1 MSITAMV
8 KQGPPSPAPS
18 NGGELQYGLHHLV
31 QHNAATHYQP
41 QQYTFEDAGYVQ
53 SGTNTSYGSPPSG
66 HLMADQYGRVL
77 YRGPYRESNDVGLG
91 IQYSG
96 YESPTYYQNNNSGYY
111 GATPDRQNYQAQGY
125 HVSTPP
131 TPTASDQ
138 SSRAGGRR
146 TRSGRPI
153 APNRSSQISKSNTPD
168 KTRTSGS
175 PRVKKSAK
183 HSKSDRSKVP
193 KIDAPL
199 SELTKDFEHIPIR
212 NMEEWVHRPVEVRL
226 KEVEKRKG
234 YVTRPMNSFM
244 LYRSAYAERT
254 KLWCL
259 QNNHQIV
266 SSVSGESW
274 PLEPP
279 KIREQYN
286 EYARVE
292 RDNHQKAHP
301 GYKFSPS
308 KAQGLNRKRKGASE
322 AVDEEE
328 SSDLDDPDFDWRPS
342 AQKKSKARHI
352 KRVGR
357 DAGYP
362 ANSATQDLLGMMP
375 LELNTNLNRS
385 SYQATNPGK
394 PLPTDMASQEL
405 YGQYLQ
411 TTIHPNI
418 NSHNIEDVRF
428 RKTDIPSMSY
438 GPAQPVIGLPG
449 AHHYELLDE
458 HSNHDGPPTLRET
471 QVDPQLL
478 AYDDDCLGL
487 PHGLGSIQQYNEY
500 DQESLFGNGSQQ
512 LEYQEVPTYNTVT
525 DPWQIGGE
533 VGHVDA
539 ADDFDR
545 WMEENNNR

>member
-1 MSITAMV
+1 ML
-8 KQGPPSPAPS
+8 G
-18 NGGELQYGLHHLV
+18 QYH
-31 QHNAATHYQP
+31 TH
-41 QQYTFEDAGYVQ
+41 
-53 SGTNTSYGSPPSG
+53 
-66 HLMADQYGRVL
+66 
-77 YRGPYRESNDVGLG
+77 
-91 IQYSG
+91 
-96 YESPTYYQNNNSGYY
+96 
-111 GATPDRQNYQAQGY
+111 GY

-138 SSRAGGRR
+138 SSGAGRRR

-153 APNRSSQISKSNTPD
+153 APNRSSQISKASTPD
-168 KTRTSGS
+168 KARASGS
-175 PRVKKSAK
+175 PRAKKSGK
-183 HSKSDRSKVP
+183 HSKSDKSKVP

-212 NMEEWVHRPVEVRL
+212 NMEEWVNRPVEVRL

-266 SSVSGESW
+266 SSISGESW

-279 KIREQYN
+279 MIREQYN

-308 KAQGLNRKRKGASE
+308 KAQGLNRKRKGVSE

-328 SSDLDDPDFDWRPS
+328 PSDLDDPDFNWRHS
-342 AQKKSKARHI
+342 AEKKSKARQV

-375 LELNTNLNRS
+375 LEPNTNLNRS

-394 PLPTDMASQEL
+394 PLPTAMASQEL

-418 NSHNIEDVRF
+418 NGHNIEDVRF

-458 HSNHDGPPTLRET
+458 HSNHDGPPTFRET

-478 AYDDDCLGL
+478 AYDDDCLG
-487 PHGLGSIQQYNEY
+487 PPNGLGSIQQYNDY

-512 LEYQEVPTYNTVT
+512 LEYQEAPTYNTVT
-525 DPWQIGGE
+525 DPWQIGDE